1 MSTGSSKT
9 HKRSSVVNCD
19 CGMRAPIC
27 ISNRP
32 WSRGRRFYGCSQL
45 EENRCNFFQWYD
57 KEEGNGVVEDL
68 KDDLEMLQIKIRKF
82 KIENKELKELVKSL
96 KAKSVKR
103 RNKAVFYKLA
113 FFTSWIVYVLVK
125 FGL

>member
-1 MSTGSSKT
+1 
-9 HKRSSVVNCD
+9 
-19 CGMRAPIC
+19 MRAPIC

-57 KEEGNGVVEDL
+57 KEEHNGVVEDL

-82 KIENKELKELVKSL
+82 EIENKELKELVKSL

-103 RNKAVFYKLA
+103 RNKAVFYKLV

>member
-1 MSTGSSKT
+1 
-9 HKRSSVVNCD
+9 
-19 CGMRAPIC
+19 MRAPIC

-45 EENRCNFFQWYD
+45 EEWYD
-57 KEEGNGVVEDL
+57 KEEDNGVVEDL

-82 KIENKELKELVKSL
+82 EIENKELKELVKSL
-96 KAKSVKR
+96 KAKPVKR

>member
-1 MSTGSSKT
+1 
-9 HKRSSVVNCD
+9 
-19 CGMRAPIC
+19 MRAPIC

-32 WSRGRRFYGCSQL
+32 WSRGRRFYGCSQ
-45 EENRCNFFQWYD
+45 CNFFQWYD
-57 KEEGNGVVEDL
+57 KEEDNGVVEYL

-82 KIENKELKELVKSL
+82 EIENKELKELVKSL

>member
-45 EENRCNFFQWYD
+45 EEWYD
-57 KEEGNGVVEDL
+57 KKEDNGVVEDL
-68 KDDLEMLQIKIRKF
+68 KDDWKCCKSKSGNSKSKIK
-82 KIENKELKELVKSL
+82 N
-96 KAKSVKR
+96 
-103 RNKAVFYKLA
+103 
-113 FFTSWIVYVLVK
+113 
-125 FGL
+125 

>member
-1 MSTGSSKT
+1 
-9 HKRSSVVNCD
+9 
-19 CGMRAPIC
+19 MRAPIC

-45 EENRCNFFQWYD
+45 EENMCNFFHWYD
-57 KEEGNGVVEDL
+57 KEEDNGVVEDLKDDL

-82 KIENKELKELVKSL
+82 EIENKELKELVKSL

-103 RNKAVFYKLA
+103 RNKAVFYKRLGILRT
-113 FFTSWIVYVLVK
+113 FP
-125 FGL
+125 G